1 MPETSVGLVNSKIK
15 EFFLESWNVPVTTLK
30 LIVTGRQAKAVN
42 ATTVQVV
49 IKALPETFDTMSY
62 HRQITP
68 EHLRMVLQAQA
79 EGSSLQGIS
88 RISSLA
94 YETVVS
100 IMDATRQK
108 AQMIHNQAL
117 QSVDSEAIGA
127 DEFWSF
133 VEKNKKTAHRAL
145 RA

>member
-1 MPETSVGLVNSKIK
+1 
-15 EFFLESWNVPVTTLK
+15 
-30 LIVTGRQAKAVN
+30 
-42 ATTVQVV
+42 
-49 IKALPETFDTMSY
+49 MSY